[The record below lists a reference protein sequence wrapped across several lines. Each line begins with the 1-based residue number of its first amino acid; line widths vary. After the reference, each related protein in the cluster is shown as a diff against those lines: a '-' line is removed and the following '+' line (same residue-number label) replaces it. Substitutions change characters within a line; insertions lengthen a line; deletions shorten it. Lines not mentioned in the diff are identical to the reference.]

1 MSRRRARPRGPRRAA
16 CPSGK
21 VRFRDR
27 IAATLALATIQ
38 HDDRPGRPKIEA
50 RVYRC
55 PSCAGWH
62 LTSARPV
69 RR

>member
-1 MSRRRARPRGPRRAA
+1 MTRRRSRPRGHRAA
-16 CPSGK
+16 CPTGK

-38 HDDRPGRPKIEA
+38 RNDRPGRDKLEA

-55 PSCAGWH
+55 PSCGGWH
-62 LTSARPV
+62 LTSGKSRVAR
-69 RR
+69 

>member
-1 MSRRRARPRGPRRAA
+1 M
-16 CPSGK
+16 
-21 VRFRDR
+21 RFRDR

-38 HDDRPGRPKIEA
+38 RNDRPGRDKLEA

-62 LTSARPV
+62 LTSGKSRVAR
-69 RR
+69 